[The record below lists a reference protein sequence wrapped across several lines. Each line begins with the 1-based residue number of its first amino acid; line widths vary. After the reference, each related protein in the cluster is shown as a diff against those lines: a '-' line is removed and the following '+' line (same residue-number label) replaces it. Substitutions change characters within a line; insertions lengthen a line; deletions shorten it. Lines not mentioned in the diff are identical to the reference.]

1 MSLSKAPL
9 SPHLQVYRLPL
20 VALVSISSRVCFVV
34 NGLAYTLFIMF
45 LISIASSSEIYSI
58 SYVIFTSFIGKI
70 FTSLW
75 IFSLY
80 LYISNEVR
88 HLFWDFGYG
97 FSGNAPFI
105 SSFIVL
111 AATFVMTVFT
121 VLAFLL

>member
-1 MSLSKAPL
+1 MSLSKVPL

-45 LISIASSSEIYSI
+45 LISIASGSGIYNI
-58 SYVIFTSFIGKI
+58 SYIIFTSIFGKI
-70 FTSLW
+70 LTSLW

-97 FSGNAPFI
+97 FNGNTPLI

-111 AATFVMTVFT
+111 AAAALMIVIT
-121 VLAFLL
+121 VLIYLL